1 MDMSS
6 SEEIVA
12 NSVSGMNYVRPPTLD
27 FVKVK
32 ETKDY
37 TEYEVLTKKQSKR
50 KEGDNPFTN
59 SMDSF
64 IYCNDTITIKQPKK
78 SFMIKKNGKRK
89 FAYAV
94 GMFPNPKNGK
104 AAYLDGCILAA
115 LGLKRQGTNADVICF
130 ITPDISKADKSKL
143 EVVFDKVIYV
153 PYISPYKM
161 K

>member
-1 MDMSS
+1 MSMDMSS

-37 TEYEVLTKKQSKR
+37 TEYEVLTKKQSKQR
-50 KEGDNPFTN
+50 ESDNPFTN

-89 FAYAV
+89 FA
-94 GMFPNPKNGK
+94 
-104 AAYLDGCILAA
+104 
-115 LGLKRQGTNADVICF
+115 T
-130 ITPDISKADKSKL
+130 
-143 EVVFDKVIYV
+143 
-153 PYISPYKM
+153 
-161 K
+161 